1 MVKEYHF
8 VRDSGKMFQGQYNA
22 TIDEK
27 GRLTIP
33 GKLKELLGGDCL
45 VVTNGDGKNLWCY
58 LPKEWQKT
66 RDQVLE
72 NVSQYTQDGR
82 LIMRRFISPAQEVEP
97 DKMGRFLLPQAL
109 RDGAGLKKDVVVLG
123 MATYIEVWSRE
134 AFDAYMADAEAR
146 YGEALAEALGSV
158 HVKP

>member
-1 MVKEYHF
+1 
-8 VRDSGKMFQGQYNA
+8 MFQGQFNA
-22 TIDEK
+22 AIDEK

-33 GKLKELLGGDCL
+33 GKLKELLGGDNL
-45 VVTNGDGKNLWCY
+45 VVTNGDGRNLWCY
-58 LPKEWQKT
+58 LPEEWRRT
-66 RDQVLE
+66 RDRVLE

-82 LIMRRFISPAQEVEP
+82 LIMRRFIAPAQEVEP
-97 DKMGRFLLPQAL
+97 DKTGRFLLPQAL

-134 AFDAYMADAEAR
+134 AFDTYMEGVEAR

-158 HVKP
+158 RVKP

>member
-1 MVKEYHF
+1 
-8 VRDSGKMFQGQYNA
+8 MFQGQYNA

-33 GKLKELLGGDCL
+33 GKLKELLGGGNL
-45 VVTNGDGKNLWCY
+45 VVTNGDGRNLWCY
-58 LPKEWQKT
+58 LPEEWKKT

-82 LIMRRFISPAQEVEP
+82 LIIRRFVSPAQEVEP

-134 AFDAYMADAEAR
+134 AFDAYMADAEVR

-158 HVKP
+158 HVKQ

>member
-1 MVKEYHF
+1 
-8 VRDSGKMFQGQYNA
+8 MFQGQYNA

-33 GKLKELLGGDCL
+33 GKLKELLGGDHL
-45 VVTNGDGKNLWCY
+45 VVTNGDGRNLWCY
-58 LPKEWQKT
+58 LPEEWKKT

-82 LIMRRFISPAQEVEP
+82 LIIRRFISPAQEVEP

-134 AFDAYMADAEAR
+134 AFDAYMADAEER

-158 HVKP
+158 HVKQ